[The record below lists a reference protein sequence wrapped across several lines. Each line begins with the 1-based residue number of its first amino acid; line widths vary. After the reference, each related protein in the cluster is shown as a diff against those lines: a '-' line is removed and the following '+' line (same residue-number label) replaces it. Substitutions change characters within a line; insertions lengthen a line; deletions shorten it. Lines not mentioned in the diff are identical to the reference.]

1 MARADRLRQHGF
13 LLLDKPSGI
22 TSHDAV
28 SAVRRVFGQREVGHA
43 GTLDPMATGL
53 LVLGL
58 GDATRLLRF
67 VEGAQKRYLATVRLG
82 TATTTFDAEGEV
94 TESRAVDP
102 PSLAEVQAA
111 LDGLTGSIQQRVPAY
126 SAIKVGGERLYAK
139 ARRGEEV
146 LAPIRSIEVHA
157 LKLLERRDLDLD
169 LDLVVSKGTYVRS
182 LAVDL
187 GLALGAPAHLA
198 RLRRTEI
205 GRFGVSEGLR
215 LDALQGLPEE
225 LLPAPAAVEHL
236 PAIVATEAEA
246 LGIRVGRALSAR
258 RVLEAL
264 PGLQPE
270 DPFRIVSASGE
281 LLAMATPRADGAT
294 LAAGPPE
301 DPGLRFFCVLVRPP
315 DAQGGS

>member
-28 SAVRRVFGQREVGHA
+28 SAIRRIFGQREVGHA

-67 VEGAQKRYLATVRLG
+67 VEGAQKRYLGTVRLG

-94 TESRAVDP
+94 TESRAIDP
-102 PSLAEVQAA
+102 PSPAAIEAA
-111 LDGLTGSIQQRVPAY
+111 LNGLRGLIQQRVPAY

-146 LAPIRSIEVHA
+146 EAPIRSIEVHA
-157 LKLLERRDLDLD
+157 LGLLEQRGLDLD

-198 RLRRTEI
+198 ALRRTEI
-205 GRFGVSEGLR
+205 GHFSVAEGHR

-225 LLPAPAAVEHL
+225 LVPAPAAVEHL
-236 PAIVATEAEA
+236 PAIVATETEA
-246 LGIRVGRALSAR
+246 LGIRVGRALTAE
-258 RVLEAL
+258 RVLAAL
-264 PGLQPE
+264 PGLRPE
-270 DPFRIVSASGE
+270 DPFRIVAESGE
-281 LLAMATPRADGAT
+281 LLAMATPKADRET
-294 LAAGPPE
+294 LAAGPPQ
-301 DPGLRFFCVLVRPP
+301 DPGLRFYCVLVRP
-315 DAQGGS
+315 DVA

>member
-13 LLLDKPSGI
+13 LLLDKPSGM

-67 VEGAQKRYLATVRLG
+67 VEGAHKRYLATVRLG
-82 TATTTFDAEGEV
+82 ISTTTFDAEGEV
-94 TESRAVDP
+94 TETRAVDP
-102 PSLAEVQAA
+102 PSLSAVQAA
-111 LDGLTGSIQQRVPAY
+111 LRGLTGNIQQRVPAY

-157 LKLLERRDLDLD
+157 LELLELRGLDLD
-169 LDLVVSKGTYVRS
+169 LDLLVSKGTYVRS

-187 GLALGAPAHLA
+187 GLALSAPAHLS

-205 GRFGVSEGLR
+205 GQFRVSQAHPLDELR
-215 LDALQGLPEE
+215 GAPEE
-225 LLPAPAAVEHL
+225 LLPLPAAVEHL
-236 PAIVATEAEA
+236 PAITATEAEA
-246 LGIRVGRALSAR
+246 QGIRVGRALSAR

-264 PGLQPE
+264 PGLLPE
-270 DPFRIVSASGE
+270 DPFRIVAASGE

-294 LAAGPPE
+294 LAAGAPE

-315 DAQGGS
+315 DAQG

>member
-13 LLLDKPSGI
+13 LLLDKPSGM

-67 VEGAQKRYLATVRLG
+67 VEGAHKRYLATVRLG
-82 TATTTFDAEGEV
+82 TSTTTFDAEGEV
-94 TESRAVDP
+94 TETRAVDP
-102 PSLAEVQAA
+102 PSLSAVQAA
-111 LDGLTGSIQQRVPAY
+111 LRGLTGNIQQRVPAY

-157 LKLLERRDLDLD
+157 LELLELRGLDLD
-169 LDLVVSKGTYVRS
+169 LDLLVSKGTYVRS
-182 LAVDL
+182 LAVDR
-187 GLALGAPAHLA
+187 GLALSAPAHLS

-205 GRFGVSEGLR
+205 GQFRVSQAHPLDELR
-215 LDALQGLPEE
+215 GAPEE
-225 LLPAPAAVEHL
+225 LLPLPAAVEHL
-236 PAIVATEAEA
+236 PAITATEAEA
-246 LGIRVGRALSAR
+246 QGIRVGRALSAR

-264 PGLQPE
+264 PGLLPE
-270 DPFRIVSASGE
+270 DPFRIVAASGE

-294 LAAGPPE
+294 LAAGAPE

-315 DAQGGS
+315 DAQG